1 MASAVP
7 LADDLARPRKRF
19 LMKPKKVPEPTD
31 KHVGARVRMRRM
43 MLSMSQEKLGD
54 ALGLTFQQVQKYEKG
69 TNRIGASRLQHIS
82 NILQVPVSFFF
93 EGAPRPPG
101 QSNGMGEAP
110 SPAYVS
116 DFLATSDGLSLIK
129 SFVKIKNSKLRRRI
143 VDLVEHIA
151 E

>member
-1 MASAVP
+1 MI
-7 LADDLARPRKRF
+7 K
-19 LMKPKKVPEPTD
+19 KKVPDLTD

-43 MLSMSQEKLGD
+43 MLKMSQEKLGD

-93 EGAPRPPG
+93 EGGPHL
-101 QSNGMGEAP
+101 SEHSGMSEAP

-116 DFLATSDGLSLIK
+116 DFLATSDGLALTK
-129 SFVKIKNSKLRRRI
+129 SFMKIKNGKLRRRI
-143 VDLVEHIA
+143 VELVEQVA
-151 E
+151 GNSR